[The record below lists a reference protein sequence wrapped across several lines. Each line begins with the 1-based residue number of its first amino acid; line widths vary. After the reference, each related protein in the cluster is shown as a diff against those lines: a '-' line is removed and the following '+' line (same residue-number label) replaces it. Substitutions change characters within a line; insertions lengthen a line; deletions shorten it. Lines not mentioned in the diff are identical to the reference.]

1 MHCGCDAVAFGVH
14 SDFVHK
20 FQAIITSSDGR
31 IFSAVSC
38 LVRLM

>member
-1 MHCGCDAVAFGVH
+1 VMHCGGAAVGIGVH

-31 IFSAVSC
+31 IFLQFFAQC
-38 LVRLM
+38 D